1 MLSSCLLSGLGIG
14 ILSTGLYAL
23 IIDKEEDRFLKNGNK
38 DRNKDR
44 KMEYCIIFSII
55 LVVSVLTLYFTGDT
69 TDKLIPMKGG
79 SSTKSPTMNNNP
91 PF

>member
-23 IIDKEEDRFLKNGNK
+23 ITDKKEEDQFKK
-38 DRNKDR
+38 KDR

-55 LVVSVLTLYFTGDT
+55 LVVSVLILYFTRDT
-69 TDKLIPMKGG
+69 NEKLVPMKGG
-79 SSTKSPTMNNNP
+79 ISTKSPTMNNNP

>member
-23 IIDKEEDRFLKNGNK
+23 ITDKKEDDQFKK
-38 DRNKDR
+38 KDR

-55 LVVSVLTLYFTGDT
+55 LVVSVLILYFTRDT
-69 TDKLIPMKGG
+69 SERLVPMKGG
-79 SSTKSPTMNNNP
+79 ISTNSPTMNNNP